1 MHKVLQVFSE
11 RPGNNQV
18 AAEYKNT
25 EVALD

>member
-1 MHKVLQVFSE
+1 MQKVLQVFSE
-11 RPGNNQV
+11 HPGNDQV